1 MVARL
6 IQLINDDCYKA
17 IKDIP
22 DKSIDLV
29 YIDVPYLFEQGG
41 DSKTALDQRIAKKKQ
56 DIRLSNNETKLAK
69 YKEKE
74 QEYRQKMAT
83 AKTQSEY
90 EKWHSQNSN
99 VLKKINYLGIDNGF
113 DLGILDELVR
123 VMKNIYIYIWCSKE
137 QIYPL
142 MKYFVE
148 DKKCRSNILCWCKTN
163 PTPSTNNSWLPDV
176 EYCLV
181 FKDSNAP
188 KYNDG
193 YQLKSKWYVSAAN
206 KRDKDMWDHPTIKP
220 LELVKRHI
228 EHSTNPGDTVLDC
241 FMGSGTTGV
250 ACKMLNRNFIGIEI
264 NDKYFEIAD
273 KRINESRTIKEKE
286 QFSLFEED

>member
-1 MVARL
+1 M

-17 IKDIP
+17 IKDIL

-29 YIDVPYLFEQGG
+29 YIDVPYQFEQGG
-41 DSKTALDQRIAKKKQ
+41 EGGAFGAKNRPYRK
-56 DIRLSNNETKLAK
+56 DIRLGSSDKLERLKAKVEK
-69 YKEKE
+69 YKKLMAEAKSQEEYNKWYSYCGNE
-74 QEYRQKMAT
+74 Q
-83 AKTQSEY
+83 
-90 EKWHSQNSN
+90 
-99 VLKKINYLGIDNGF
+99 KKIAYLGIDNGF
-113 DLGILDELVR
+113 DLGILDELCR
-123 VMKNIYIYIWCSKE
+123 VMKYIYIYIWCSKE

-181 FKDSNAP
+181 FKEANAP
-188 KYNDG
+188 TYNDG

-206 KRDKDMWDHPTIKP
+206 KRDKDLWGHPTIKP

-250 ACKMLNRNFIGIEI
+250 ACKMLNRNFIGMEI
-264 NDKYFEIAD
+264 DKHYFEIAEA
-273 KRINESRTIKEKE
+273 RINEGKALKENE
-286 QFSLFEED
+286 QISLFDEE